1 MNAVITVGSLLAL
14 LGIGYLLPLR
24 RLRLAFVGATYI
36 AGGCA
41 AFGMLVHSTALAQET
56 LTAEA
61 EIEADVKSPTEALEQ
76 ELREQPVAT
85 DAKRLSP
92 ADEDALAPRP
102 RIVIPP
108 GRPDWVEAD
117 FTGEQQDVQRLSVSS
132 GLYQKKHDALRA
144 LDAELSKATQEYV
157 ASYLGSKAAGKL
169 VQVDDDYIR
178 ANLVRPGNTYSEVLE
193 FSVGPMHQTHALL
206 EFTPSFHQHLEQRW
220 RTITVTGRTLRLGVI
235 AAGVLFT
242 LSLVFGYFR
251 ADTATR
257 GYYTTR
263 LQLLTATG
271 ILALVAGGVVLFRYL

>member
-14 LGIGYLLPLR
+14 LGIGNLLPLR

-41 AFGMLVHSTALAQET
+41 AFGMLVNSTAMAQEA
-56 LTAEA
+56 LSAEA
-61 EIEADVKSPTEALEQ
+61 ETETATAELELTE
-76 ELREQPVAT
+76 ELIAT
-85 DAKRLSP
+85 DANRLSP
-92 ADEDALAPRP
+92 ANEEALAPRP

-117 FTGEQQDVQRLSVSS
+117 FTGDQQDNARLSVSS

-144 LDAELSKATQEYV
+144 LDVELSKATQEYV
-157 ASYLGSKAAGKL
+157 ASYLGSKAAGTL
-169 VQVDDDYIR
+169 VQVETDYIR
-178 ANLVRPGNTYSEVLE
+178 ANVMQPGNTYSEVLE

-271 ILALVAGGVVLFRYL
+271 ILALVAGGVVLFRML